1 MCHKALTISIAD
13 ALHEAWVG
21 HDYHVYYRNTFPS
34 CPKSKP
40 QSNGMPV
47 SHLNMSITSR
57 ITDHHHRRR
66 RRAQIASNMH
76 ILAIKRNLNNGSQL
90 QAAAFPLS
98 GQFTYIHTIYTFIIL
113 CVLSGSFSS
122 RLRLPFC
129 TLHLRAMSPNAR
141 NPDMQIC
148 QYCLIFPYFRSQVA

>member
-1 MCHKALTISIAD
+1 
-13 ALHEAWVG
+13 
-21 HDYHVYYRNTFPS
+21 
-34 CPKSKP
+34 
-40 QSNGMPV
+40 MPV

-98 GQFTYIHTIYTFIIL
+98 GQFTYIHTIYIYIYYTLRSLLLFLLSLAAAIL
-113 CVLSGSFSS
+113 YASSSG
-122 RLRLPFC
+122 
-129 TLHLRAMSPNAR
+129 N
-141 NPDMQIC
+141 
-148 QYCLIFPYFRSQVA
+148 VA